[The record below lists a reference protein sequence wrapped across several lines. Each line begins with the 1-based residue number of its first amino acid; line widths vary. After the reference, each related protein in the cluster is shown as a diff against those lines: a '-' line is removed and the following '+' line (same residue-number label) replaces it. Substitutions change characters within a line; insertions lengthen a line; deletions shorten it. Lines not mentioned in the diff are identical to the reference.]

1 MNKLSGEKSAYL
13 KHAADQKIDWYPWSE
28 EAFARARDEDKPLFL
43 STGAVWCHW
52 CHVMASESFYDD
64 ETADLLNKYFISVK
78 LDRDERPSID
88 RRYQMAVSA
97 MGSSGGW
104 PLSVFLTPDKKPFYG
119 GNYFPPEDRL
129 GRPGFKKV
137 LRAISEMYQTKKHEI
152 SEYTNKVMKALTS
165 PSIHGEEVNESQLTH
180 AVQKIINAFEPQN
193 GGFGSAPKF
202 PMPGVVEFMI
212 NRYLLTG
219 NKSIGKCLRKTMEAM
234 ANGGMHDHIGGGF
247 HRYSTD
253 DSWII
258 PHFEKMADDNAWL
271 LRNYL
276 GAYSVFGDR
285 LFREVAEGIVR
296 FVFEVL
302 SDREG
307 GFYNS
312 QDADITP
319 DDEGGYFTWTDED
332 FRKVLNDEEYRIL
345 SSHFISEAG
354 SMHHD
359 GSKKVL
365 IHAANPEEI
374 AAKTG
379 LDKTDVVQIIKK
391 GKNKLAKARNKRTKP
406 FVDETIYTST
416 NGMFIS
422 AFLLGYRILRD
433 EGLKDFAM
441 KSLEMVLNKYLT
453 GDELYH
459 TEGIKALL
467 DDYIYL
473 IEALISAY
481 EATGNSSH
489 LSRADGLMEM
499 CIQKFWDG
507 AEGGFHDTDA
517 PMLGV
522 KIKGMQDIPHPSTNS
537 LGIILLIKLHVM
549 TGKNKYY
556 QFAKQALSLFSLTAD
571 ELGVHAGYYYSA
583 VDAFF
588 NSLKLDVY
596 VKPESELAK
605 SAVSMYIPYANIL
618 YGEDKG
624 YIIPCKHNVCYDRID
639 SREGLID
646 FVQGKKYFSNS

>member
-13 KHAADQKIDWYPWSE
+13 KHAADQKIDWHPWSE
-28 EAFARARDEDKPLFL
+28 EAFTRARNEDKPLFL

-64 ETADLLNKYFISVK
+64 DIADFLNNNFVSVK

-88 RRYQMAVSA
+88 RRYQLAVSA

-137 LRAISEMYQTKKHEI
+137 LMTISNLYKTKKHEI
-152 SEYTNKVMKALTS
+152 YEYTDKVLEALTL
-165 PSIHGEEVNESQLTH
+165 PSVKGEEVNESQLTN
-180 AVQKIINAFEPQN
+180 AVKKTIKAFDPQN

-202 PMPGVVEFMI
+202 PMPGVIEFMI
-212 NRYLLTG
+212 NKYFLTG
-219 NKSIGKCLRKTMEAM
+219 NKAIENCVRKTMEAM
-234 ANGGMHDHIGGGF
+234 ANGGMYDHIGGGF

-253 DSWII
+253 NSWVI

-285 LFREVAEGIVR
+285 LFRDVAEGIIR
-296 FVFEVL
+296 YTFEVL

-319 DDEGGYFTWTDED
+319 DDEGGYFTWTDEE
-332 FRKVLNDEEYRIL
+332 FRKILNDEEYRIL
-345 SSHFISEAG
+345 SRHFISEAG

-359 GSKKVL
+359 RSKKVL
-365 IHAANPEEI
+365 INTAKPDEI
-374 AAKTG
+374 AARTG
-379 LDKTDVVQIIKK
+379 MDVTDVAKIIRN
-391 GKNKLAKARNKRTKP
+391 GKNKLATARNKRTKP
-406 FVDETIYTST
+406 FVDKTIYTST

-422 AFLLGYRILRD
+422 AFLLGYRILHD
-433 EGLKDFAM
+433 EDLKDFAL
-441 KSLEMVLNKYLT
+441 KSLKMVLNRYLIE
-453 GDELYH
+453 DDLYH
-459 TEGIKALL
+459 TEDIKALL

-473 IEALISAY
+473 IDALISAY
-481 EATGNSSH
+481 EVTGDSSH
-489 LSRADGLMEM
+489 LSRANGLMEI
-499 CIQKFWDG
+499 CIQKFWDVS
-507 AEGGFHDTDA
+507 EGGFYDTDDH
-517 PMLGV
+517 MLGV
-522 KIKGMQDIPHPSTNS
+522 KIKGMQDIPHPSTNP
-537 LGIILLIKLHVM
+537 LGIILLLKLHVM
-549 TGKNKYY
+549 TGKNKYN

-571 ELGVHAGYYYSA
+571 KLGVHAGYYYSA

-588 NSLKLDVY
+588 NSLKFDLY

-605 SAVSMYIPYANIL
+605 SAVSIYIPYANIL

-624 YIIPCKHNVCYDRID
+624 YIIPCNNNICYERIS

-646 FVQGKKYFSNS
+646 FIQGRKYSNSN